1 MMKLRRWHFFAVGP
15 LVLVAVGMQSPDELD
30 RFIQAQ
36 MAQRQIL
43 GLSLAIIHKGR
54 IVEARAYGTT
64 TQDGRTAVTSQTLFQ
79 AGSVSKPV
87 SAVGA
92 LRLVDAGKL
101 SLDED
106 VNTKLKSWRVPDNEF
121 TTNERVTLRRLL
133 THMAGL
139 TVPGFPGYELTE
151 RIPSVRE
158 VFDGRG
164 NTPPVRVDIVPG
176 SDWRYSGGGYVVMQ
190 QLVEDVSGKPF
201 AKYMSE
207 EVLKP
212 LGMTNSTF
220 QQPLPAAL
228 RSQAAAGYLADR
240 SAIPGGWHAFAELA
254 PAGLWTTPTDLAKY
268 VIGVQQAFAGKS
280 KVLSADITRQMLTVQ
295 RAGMGLGPAL
305 QQAGANLRFMHNGR
319 TRGFDTI
326 LIADARAD
334 GDGLV
339 VMMNGNDNTLFSQ
352 GNCCQ
357 NRILNF
363 VAKKYKWPNYD
374 FPAAPEIVV
383 PANVSQNVLSELTG
397 RYEFQNPT
405 MITLGVQNGRIYTYV
420 DGSPDEEFVPT
431 SDGRFVST
439 EHAVSFKLSRNAM
452 GEVEGIDWTYLTE
465 KTRRIPRIG
474 PLFSTIPS
482 NNDDPDPTYT
492 RNVLTV
498 VHTLASGKGAAESL
512 LLTAGARK
520 EFSNVAINSLQGVRA
535 ITFLY
540 ENNVAGRGIERLGY
554 PIQRV
559 LHYRMDT
566 ERGQRWLLVH
576 VDADGL
582 VADFDVVNN

>member
-1 MMKLRRWHFFAVGP
+1 MMKLRTWHFLAICP
-15 LVLVAVGMQSPDELD
+15 LALVAVGIQSPDELD
-30 RFIQAQ
+30 RLIKTQ
-36 MAQRQIL
+36 MARRQIV
-43 GLSLAIIHKGR
+43 GLSLAVIHEGR
-54 IVEARAYGTT
+54 IVETRAYGTT
-64 TQDGRTAVTSQTLFQ
+64 TRDGKIPVTQQTLFQ

-87 SAVGA
+87 SALGA
-92 LRLVDAGKL
+92 LRLVDTGKL
-101 SLDED
+101 SLDDD

-121 TTNERVTLRRLL
+121 TTIERVTLRRLL
-133 THMAGL
+133 THTAGL
-139 TVPGFPGYELTE
+139 NVSGFPGYELTE
-151 RIPSVRE
+151 RMPSVRE
-158 VFDGRG
+158 VLDGRG
-164 NTPPVRVDIVPG
+164 NTAPVRVDIVPG

-190 QLVEDVSGKPF
+190 QLVEDVGGKPF
-201 AKYMSE
+201 AIYMSE

-228 RSQAAAGYLADR
+228 RTQAAAGYLADR
-240 SAIPGGWHAFAELA
+240 SAVPRGWHAFAELA
-254 PAGLWTTPTDLAKY
+254 AAGLWTTPTDLAKY

-295 RAGMGLGPAL
+295 RAGMGLGPAV
-305 QQAGANLRFMHNGR
+305 QQTGANLRFMHNGR

-339 VMMNGNDNTLFSQ
+339 VMMNENDNTLFSQ
-352 GNCCQ
+352 GNCCE
-357 NRILNF
+357 NRIVNF

-383 PANVSQNVLSELTG
+383 PANVPPNVLLDVTG

-405 MITLGVQNGRIYTYV
+405 MIALGAQNGRVYTYV

-431 SDGRFVST
+431 SDDRFVSA

-474 PLFSTIPS
+474 PLFSSIPS
-482 NNDDPDPTYT
+482 NADDPDPTYT

-498 VHTLASGKGAAESL
+498 VHMLASGKGAAESP
-512 LLTAGARK
+512 LLTAGAHK
-520 EFSNVAINSLQGVRA
+520 EFSNVAIRSLQGVRA
-535 ITFLY
+535 ITFLH
-540 ENNVAGRGIERLGY
+540 ESNVAGRGIERLGH
-554 PIQRV
+554 PIQRA

-576 VDADGL
+576 VAANGL